1 MAFSKVF
8 CIVAATLGLHIS
20 STSPNPPLLD
30 SKKAIARTRLEFMLS
45 SYTLRISLTYI
56 YWGVAIAEMLVI
68 MGTVSPS
75 IWAKRILH
83 TLAIGGNSSKVTLVA
98 TPTLAIGACLI
109 VCGAIIRLQCYH
121 ALGKHFTFETGLFK
135 NHTLVTK
142 GPYSIV
148 RHPSYSGAWLAYI
161 GLMLYFA
168 SSGSWIMECAIKGS
182 TVGGIFGLV
191 YALLMFFVVTGLT
204 WRIPKEDEALRN
216 EFGKD
221 WEDWAAGRYA
231 LFPFVY

>member
-1 MAFSKVF
+1 MYFSKVF

-30 SKKAIARTRLEFMLS
+30 SEKVIARTRLEFMLG
-45 SYTLRISLTYI
+45 SYPLRISLTSI
-56 YWGVAIAEMLVI
+56 YWVVAMPEIFVI
-68 MGTVSPS
+68 IGTVSPS

-83 TLAIGGNSSKVTLVA
+83 TLAIGGNTSNVTLAA

-109 VCGAIIRLQCYH
+109 VCGAIVRLQCYH

-135 NHTLVTK
+135 NHKLVTS

-161 GLMLYFA
+161 GLMFYYA
-168 SSGSWIMECAIKGS
+168 SSGSWVMECVIKG
-182 TVGGIFGLV
+182 TTIGGVLGIL
-191 YALLMFFVVTGLT
+191 YSLLMLLVVTGLT

-216 EFGKD
+216 EFGKE
-221 WEDWAAGRYA
+221 WEEWATGRRA
-231 LFPFVY
+231 LLPFLY